1 MKTQTQQL
9 KKTVMWY
16 KVTELNSK
24 GFNKSQISKAVGID
38 RATVRKCLSMIEAD
52 FIAWIS
58 SAKRRPK
65 KLQDYVYYIKK
76 ALEAHPYLSSA
87 QIEDRIKENFPDAPE
102 VSSKTV
108 YNTVQAI
115 RREYGIKKSQSNYQR
130 IYEKLPEAPY
140 GSEAQVD
147 FGSYNMATKEGLRCK
162 VHFFVMV
169 LSRSRQ
175 KYLYFQDRPF
185 TSGTTIDAHN
195 QAFDYFAGQPRHILY
210 DQDRVLMKDE
220 NLGDLIL
227 VQLFQRYISEMKFT
241 PVFCRKADPESK
253 GKIENV
259 VGYVKK
265 NFLRGR
271 EYSCVESLNEAAL
284 SWLERTGNGTPHAG
298 TKKIPQQEWL
308 IEQNHLLPYYQQA
321 KQLKQLMRYKVRKDN
336 TINYKSN
343 FYSLPSGTYQG
354 ASCYVLIKVEDNT
367 LFILSDTK
375 DQSLL
380 TTHRLCHNRGETIRN
395 TDHRRE
401 KSKTLEVLKLE
412 VIKLYSDV
420 SSYEKYTALIQ
431 ADKTRYYRDNLIKLK
446 SGRKNLEAT
455 YIEKAIKFCITH
467 DIFNAN
473 TMLEVAHSYQ
483 IKKQANKQSV
493 LPNVEVITDEMIK
506 IDFMPQRSKISTY
519 ESIMK

>member
-1 MKTQTQQL
+1 MKTPTQQL
-9 KKTVMWY
+9 KKTIMWY
-16 KVTELNSK
+16 KVKELNSK

-38 RATVRKCLSMIEAD
+38 RATVRKYLSMIEVD

-58 SAKRRPK
+58 NPKRRPK
-65 KLQDYVYYIKK
+65 KLQDYVHYIKK
-76 ALEAHPYLSSA
+76 TLEEHPYLSSA

-115 RREYGIKKSQSNYQR
+115 RREYDIKKSQSNHQR
-130 IYEKLPEAPY
+130 IYEKLPEVPY
-140 GSEAQVD
+140 GWESQVD
-147 FGSYNMATKEGLRCK
+147 FGSYSMATKEGLRCK
-162 VHFFVMV
+162 VYFFVMV

-185 TSGTTIDAHN
+185 TSGTTIDAHD
-195 QAFDYFAGQPRHILY
+195 QAFDYFAGQPKRILY
-210 DQDRVLMKDE
+210 DQDRVLVKDE

-227 VQLFQRYISEMKFT
+227 VQQFQQYISEMKFT
-241 PVFCRKADPESK
+241 PIFCRKSDPESK

-271 EYSCVESLNEAAL
+271 EYTDIESLNEAAL
-284 SWLERTGNGTPHAG
+284 SWLERTGNGKPHAG
-298 TKKIPQQEWL
+298 TKKVPHQEWL
-308 IEQNHLLPYYQQA
+308 IEQNYLLPYYQQK
-321 KQLKQLMRYKVRKDN
+321 KQSKELMRYKVRKDN

-343 FYSLPSGTYQG
+343 FYSLPLGTYQG
-354 ASCYVLIKVEDNT
+354 SNTYVLIKIEDNT

-375 DQSLL
+375 NQSLL
-380 TTHRLCHNRGETIRN
+380 TTHRLSHNRGETIHN

-401 KSKTLEVLKLE
+401 KSKSLEVLKAE
-412 VIKLYSDV
+412 VTKLYSDV
-420 SSYEKYTALIQ
+420 SSYEQYTALIE
-431 ADKTRYYRDNLIKLK
+431 ADKTRYYRDNLLKLK
-446 SGRKNLEAT
+446 SGRRNLEAT
-455 YIEKAIKFCITH
+455 AIEEAIKFCITH
-467 DIFNAN
+467 DKFNAN

-483 IKKQANKQSV
+483 IREQANKKNV
-493 LPNVEVITDEMIK
+493 RPNVEVITGEIINK
-506 IDFMPQRSKISTY
+506 DFTPQRSKISTY

>member
-1 MKTQTQQL
+1 MKTQTQQF

-38 RATVRKCLSMIEAD
+38 RATVRKYLSMVEAD

-58 SAKRRPK
+58 NPKRRPK
-65 KLQDYVYYIKK
+65 KLQDYVHYIKR
-76 ALEAHPYLSSA
+76 ALEQHPYLSSA

-115 RREYGIKKSQSNYQR
+115 RREYDIKKSQSKNQR
-130 IYEKLPEAPY
+130 IYEKLPDVPY

-147 FGSYNMATKEGLRCK
+147 FGSYSMVTRERLRCK
-162 VHFFVMV
+162 VYFFVMV

-195 QAFDYFAGQPRHILY
+195 QAFDYFAGQPKHILY

-227 VQLFQRYISEMKFT
+227 VELFQHYISEMKFT
-241 PVFCRKADPESK
+241 PVFCRKSDPESK

-271 EYSCVESLNEAAL
+271 EYRCIESLNEAAL

-298 TKKIPQQEWL
+298 TKKVPHQEWL
-308 IEQNHLLPYYQQA
+308 IEQHHLLPYYQQT
-321 KQLKQLMRYKVRKDN
+321 KQSKQLMRYKVRKDN

-343 FYSLPSGTYQG
+343 FYSLPLGTYQG
-354 ASCYVLIKVEDNT
+354 SNTYVLIKTEDNT

-375 DQSLL
+375 NQSLL
-380 TTHRLCHNRGETIRN
+380 TTHHLCHNRGETIRN

-401 KSKTLEVLKLE
+401 KSKSLETLKIEVL
-412 VIKLYSDV
+412 KLYSDV
-420 SSYEKYTALIQ
+420 PSYKQYTALIET
-431 ADKTRYYRDNLIKLK
+431 DKTRYYRDNLLKLK
-446 SGRKNLEAT
+446 SGRKNLEST
-455 YIEKAIKFCITH
+455 SIEEAIKFCITH
-467 DIFNAN
+467 DKFNAN

-483 IKKQANKQSV
+483 VREQTNKKSV
-493 LPNVEVITDEMIK
+493 RPNVEVFTDKSIK
-506 IDFMPQRSKISTY
+506 IDFAPQRSKISTY